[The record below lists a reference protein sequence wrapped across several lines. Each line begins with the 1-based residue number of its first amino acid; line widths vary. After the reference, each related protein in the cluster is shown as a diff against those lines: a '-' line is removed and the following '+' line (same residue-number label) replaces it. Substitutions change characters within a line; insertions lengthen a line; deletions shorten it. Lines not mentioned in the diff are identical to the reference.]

1 MAVSEVRGTADR
13 AVVVQPWDE
22 HNQALVANVHPPGWV
37 NPEPAPRYNLVVIGA
52 GTAGLVAA
60 IGAAGL
66 GAKVALVERELM
78 GGDCLNVGC
87 VPSKALIRA
96 GRAWA
101 DVRRADEFG
110 VIVPAG
116 ARVDFPAVM
125 ERMRRLRAR
134 ISPNDSAERCRR
146 LGVDVFLG
154 AGRFAG
160 PDTVKVAGRTLRFA
174 KAVIATGARAA
185 APPIPGLSEAGYLT
199 NETVFTLTTPPR
211 RLAVIGAGP
220 IGCELAQAFA
230 RFGAQVEVIEALPRI
245 LPREDRDVA
254 EHVERALVRD
264 GVRFACGRKILAVT
278 RDGPDKVLRL
288 ECEGQEQAVAVD
300 EILVGVGRAPNV
312 EGLDLERVN
321 VEYDRTV
328 GVKVNDRL
336 QTTNSRIYAA
346 GDVCSPYKFTH
357 NSDFQA
363 RIVIQNALFFGRAR
377 ASALTIPWC
386 TYTDPVVAH
395 VGLNEQE
402 AEKQGIRM
410 RTFVQELAEV
420 DRALLDGESE
430 GFVKIHV
437 REGTDRILGATVV
450 ARHAGEMLPELTL
463 ALAHGVGLGKIART
477 IHTYPTQAEAIR
489 RIGDAYSR
497 TRLTPR
503 VRRLFETWLRWTR

>member
-1 MAVSEVRGTADR
+1 MAVSEVGGTADR
-13 AVVVQPWDE
+13 AIVVKPWDK
-22 HNQALVANVHPPGWV
+22 HNQALVANVHPPGWA
-37 NPEPAPRYNLVVIGA
+37 NPGPAPRYNLVVIGA

-101 DVRRADEFG
+101 DVREADEFG

-116 ARVDFPAVM
+116 ARVDFAAVM
-125 ERMRRLRAR
+125 ERMRWVRAK

-146 LGVDVFLG
+146 LGVDLFLG
-154 AGRFAG
+154 AARFAG
-160 PDTVKVAGRTLRFA
+160 PDTVEVAGRALRFA

-199 NETVFTLTTPPR
+199 NETVFTLTALPR

-220 IGCELAQAFA
+220 VGCELAQAFA
-230 RFGAQVEVIEALPRI
+230 RFGAQVEVVEALARI

-254 EHVERALVRD
+254 EHVEHALVRD

-288 ECEGQEQAVAVD
+288 ECEGRESAVAVD

-336 QTTNSRIYAA
+336 QTSNSRIYAA
-346 GDVCSPYKFTH
+346 GDICSPYKFTH

-363 RIVIQNALFFGRAR
+363 RVVIQNALFLGRAR
-377 ASALTIPWC
+377 ASALTIPRC
-386 TYTDPVVAH
+386 TYTDPEVAH

-402 AEKQGIRM
+402 AEQQGIRV
-410 RTFVQELAEV
+410 RTFVQDLAEV

-437 REGTDRILGATVV
+437 RESTDRIVGATVV

-463 ALAHGVGLGKIART
+463 AMAHGVGLGKIART

-489 RIGDAYSR
+489 RIGDAYNR

-503 VRRLFETWLRWTR
+503 VRRLFEMWLRWTR